1 MLFYLFYS
9 IFIICSTIYTV
20 QNFGYIFT
28 PRQVSTLIMFFLCL
42 LKEKKLWVDKFWLL
56 YCGFIIFFG
65 LSCIIDGY
73 ELRFIT
79 RLVGDYFVAYVA
91 YWSSRL
97 VAKNKKLKYLFIPL
111 FLSVGFNAIVS
122 YSQLIGND
130 FLQPFLERFR
140 LIADERYYYYYERE
154 ISLMGKVTFGIYSS
168 PVVSGH
174 MLMYVAVLSM
184 IFQQR
189 RINFFAIFLTLLLL
203 IGSFATQERTGFY
216 TAIAM
221 ILFLMYI
228 KITLMNN
235 SSKYFLIF
243 LFIVGVL
250 LFIPWFFNMLME
262 GESRYAEKG
271 FDTTGRD
278 VIYLESFNYFLDHP
292 LLGGYYN
299 YMESHTFPPHN
310 VLLNSLVYSGVLG
323 TFFIISIF
331 VLQMKKIF
339 SIIRNANKCNYGL
352 LVISTAYISIILNG
366 FTHNISIVNADI
378 NGWIIWGVINYSIYN
393 RNKTSYL
400 TT

>member
-1 MLFYLFYS
+1 
-9 IFIICSTIYTV
+9 
-20 QNFGYIFT
+20 
-28 PRQVSTLIMFFLCL
+28 
-42 LKEKKLWVDKFWLL
+42 
-56 YCGFIIFFG
+56 
-65 LSCIIDGY
+65 
-73 ELRFIT
+73 
-79 RLVGDYFVAYVA
+79 
-91 YWSSRL
+91 L

-140 LIADERYYYYYERE
+140 LIADERYYYYHERE

-378 NGWIIWGVINYSIYN
+378 NGWIIWGVINYSIYY
-393 RNKTSYL
+393 RNKKSYL

>member
-378 NGWIIWGVINYSIYN
+378 NGWIIWGVINYSIYY

>member
-1 MLFYLFYS
+1 
-9 IFIICSTIYTV
+9 
-20 QNFGYIFT
+20 
-28 PRQVSTLIMFFLCL
+28 
-42 LKEKKLWVDKFWLL
+42 
-56 YCGFIIFFG
+56 
-65 LSCIIDGY
+65 
-73 ELRFIT
+73 
-79 RLVGDYFVAYVA
+79 
-91 YWSSRL
+91 
-97 VAKNKKLKYLFIPL
+97 
-111 FLSVGFNAIVS
+111 
-122 YSQLIGND
+122 
-130 FLQPFLERFR
+130 
-140 LIADERYYYYYERE
+140 
-154 ISLMGKVTFGIYSS
+154 MGKVTFGIYSS

-331 VLQMKKIF
+331 GIRAGSARTSMSPQRYLSAISAIPKRFPDRTFSAPCTNTTYYIF
-339 SIIRNANKCNYGL
+339 SGQP
-352 LVISTAYISIILNG
+352 
-366 FTHNISIVNADI
+366 
-378 NGWIIWGVINYSIYN
+378 
-393 RNKTSYL
+393 
-400 TT
+400 